1 MRTHSWRVSRL
12 RFSAQISAALL
23 FLLSCLWLPVEL
35 AHAGEGRFEGVLKEL
50 VGSLDKLTSTLAGIT
65 DEESAKSAQP
75 ELRKLAAQW
84 QLLMKKAEDVAP
96 PTKEEKERLEKAYAA
111 KLTEARRKLFGEVER
126 VREVAGGREAL
137 KEIAGVLA
145 RKSKK

>member
-1 MRTHSWRVSRL
+1 MPH
-12 RFSAQISAALL
+12 RFWGVVLL
-23 FLLSCLWLPVEL
+23 TLAMLWLSFAGSVQ
-35 AHAGEGRFEGVLKEL
+35 AGEGRFEGVLKEV
-50 VGSLDKLTSTLAGIT
+50 VGVLDKLATTLTGIT
-65 DEESAKSAQP
+65 SEDSAKAAQP

-84 QLLMKKAEDVAP
+84 QTLMKKAEDVAP
-96 PTKEEKERLEKAYAA
+96 PTKEEKDRLEKAYAA

-137 KEIAGVLA
+137 KEISGVLE

>member
-1 MRTHSWRVSRL
+1 MRTGSWGT
-12 RFSAQISAALL
+12 ALL
-23 FLLSCLWLPVEL
+23 GFTLLCLTV
-35 AHAGEGRFEGVLKEL
+35 AASVDAGEGRFEGVLKDL
-50 VGSLDKLTSTLAGIT
+50 VGALDKLTTTLAGIT
-65 DEESAKSAQP
+65 NEDSAKEAQP

-84 QLLMKKAEDVAP
+84 QTLMKKAEDVAP
-96 PTKEEKERLEKAYAA
+96 PTKEEKERLEKAYAT

-137 KEIAGVLA
+137 KEISVVIA